1 LSKLQIIDFLLSL
14 RLKSGKTCETVR
26 AGGVKNMILKK
37 IRLHN
42 WKNFQNC
49 EVNLEERCFITGA
62 NASGKSNFIDA
73 LRFLRDIAKQSGGLQ
88 SAVEERGGITKIR
101 CLAARTQNN
110 VSITVELGNPN
121 EEQNLWRY
129 HLDFAHTG
137 GGVFKSQV
145 KIIAEEV
152 FSFRANKNILKR
164 NGKSDGE
171 DEETLKYT
179 HLEQATAN
187 RNFRELQAF
196 FQDIEYL
203 NVIPQMVRESS
214 SLSYSYTKE
223 DYYGRN
229 FLERLAKMNERTR
242 NSYFRKINQCL
253 QIAIPQLKEL
263 QFVKDKLGIPH
274 LEARYVHWRAKG
286 SKQQE
291 MQFSDGTLRLTGFLF
306 ALIDNNGVILLE
318 EPEINLHSSIISQ
331 IPGFISKIQRSK
343 KSKSD
348 AQILITT
355 HSYDILSDPG
365 ISSDE
370 VLLLQNTQEGTTIQK
385 ISNIAEIKPIIEAGL
400 SIADAVIPYTKP
412 KEIEKLVQLADPF

>member
-1 LSKLQIIDFLLSL
+1 
-14 RLKSGKTCETVR
+14 
-26 AGGVKNMILKK
+26 MILKK
-37 IRLHN
+37 ITLHN

-49 EVNLEERCFITGA
+49 EAELTERCFIIGA

-88 SAVEERGGITKIR
+88 SAVDVRGGITKIR
-101 CLAARTQNN
+101 CLAARRQTN

-121 EEQNLWRY
+121 EDRNLWRY
-129 HLDFAHTG
+129 SLDFSHVG
-137 GGVFKSQV
+137 GGVVRSQV
-145 KIIAEEV
+145 KINTEEV
-152 FSFRANKNILKR
+152 FSIREKKTILKR
-164 NGKSDGE
+164 TGKSPNE

-187 RNFRELQAF
+187 REFRELQSF

-214 SLSYSYTKE
+214 SIVNSHTKE

-229 FLERLAKMNERTR
+229 FLERLAKMNEKTR

-253 QIAIPQLKEL
+253 KMAVPQLEEL
-263 QFVKDKLGIPH
+263 QFVKDQMGIPH

-291 MQFSDGTLRLTGFLF
+291 VQFSDGTLRLIGFLF
-306 ALIDNNGVILLE
+306 ALIDNNGLILLE
-318 EPEINLHSSIISQ
+318 EPEINLHSGIIAQ
-331 IPGFISKIQRSK
+331 IPEFISKIQRTK
-343 KSKSD
+343 KAKENS
-348 AQILITT
+348 QILITT
-355 HSYDILSDPG
+355 HSYDMLSASG
-365 ISSDE
+365 ISPEE
-370 VLLLQNTQEGTTIQK
+370 VLLLKNTQEGTTVKKVSDIDELK
-385 ISNIAEIKPIIEAGL
+385 SVINAGL

-412 KEIEKLVQLADPF
+412 SDIDKLSQSFRL

>member
-1 LSKLQIIDFLLSL
+1 
-14 RLKSGKTCETVR
+14 
-26 AGGVKNMILKK
+26 MILKK
-37 IRLHN
+37 MKLHN

-49 EVNLEERCFITGA
+49 EVDLTDRCFIIGA

-88 SAVEERGGITKIR
+88 TAVEERGGITKIR
-101 CLAARTQNN
+101 CLAARTRTN

-121 EEQNLWRY
+121 EEQNIWRY

-137 GGVFKSQV
+137 GGVIKSQV

-152 FSFRANKNILKR
+152 YSYREKKYLLKR
-164 NGKSDGE
+164 NNKSTSE

-179 HLEQATAN
+179 YLEQVNTN
-187 RNFRELQAF
+187 RNFRELYAF
-196 FQDIEYL
+196 FQNIEYL

-214 SLSYSYTKE
+214 SVVTSFAKE

-229 FLERLAKMNERTR
+229 FLERLAKMNEKTR
-242 NSYFRKINQCL
+242 NSYFRKINEFL
-253 QIAIPQLKEL
+253 KVAVPQLKEL
-263 QFVKDKLGIPH
+263 QFVKDKMGIPH
-274 LEARYVHWRAKG
+274 LEAKYVHWRAKG

-291 MQFSDGTLRLTGFLF
+291 VQFSDGTLRLIGFLF
-306 ALIDNNGVILLE
+306 ALLDNHGVILLE
-318 EPEINLHSSIISQ
+318 EPEINLHSGIISQ
-331 IPGFISKIQRSK
+331 IPEFISKIQRSK

-348 AQILITT
+348 SQILITT
-355 HSYDILSDPG
+355 HSYDILSASG

-370 VLLLQNTQEGTTIQK
+370 VLLLKNTQEGTTIQK
-385 ISNIAEIKPIIEAGL
+385 VSDIAEIKSIVDAGL

-412 KEIEKLVQLADPF
+412 DKIERLSQLTIPF

>member
-1 LSKLQIIDFLLSL
+1 
-14 RLKSGKTCETVR
+14 
-26 AGGVKNMILKK
+26 MILKRIK
-37 IRLHN
+37 LHN

-49 EVNLEERCFITGA
+49 EVDLAERCFIIGA

-88 SAVEERGGITKIR
+88 TAVEERGGITKIR
-101 CLAARTQNN
+101 CLAARTQTN

-121 EEQNLWRY
+121 EEQDIWRY
-129 HLDFAHTG
+129 HLDFIHTG

-145 KIIAEEV
+145 KIIAEDVYSYREEEY
-152 FSFRANKNILKR
+152 ILKR
-164 NGKSDGE
+164 NNKSADE

-196 FQDIEYL
+196 FQSIEYL

-214 SLSYSYTKE
+214 SVATSFTKE

-229 FLERLAKMNERTR
+229 FLERLAKMNEKTR
-242 NSYFRKINQCL
+242 NSYFRKINECL
-253 QIAIPQLKEL
+253 KIAVPQLEEL
-263 QFVKDKLGIPH
+263 KFVPDKMGIPH
-274 LEARYVHWRAKG
+274 LEAKYVHWRAKG

-291 MQFSDGTLRLTGFLF
+291 MQFSDGTLRLIGFLF
-306 ALIDNNGVILLE
+306 ALLDNHGVILLE
-318 EPEINLHSSIISQ
+318 EPEINLHSGIIFQ
-331 IPGFISKIQRSK
+331 IPEFIAKIQRVK

-348 AQILITT
+348 SQILLTT
-355 HSYDILSDPG
+355 HSYDILSASG

-370 VLLLQNTQEGTTIQK
+370 VLLLKNTQEGTPIQK
-385 ISNIAEIKPIIEAGL
+385 VSDIADIKSIVDAGL

-412 KEIEKLVQLADPF
+412 KEIEKLSQLTISF